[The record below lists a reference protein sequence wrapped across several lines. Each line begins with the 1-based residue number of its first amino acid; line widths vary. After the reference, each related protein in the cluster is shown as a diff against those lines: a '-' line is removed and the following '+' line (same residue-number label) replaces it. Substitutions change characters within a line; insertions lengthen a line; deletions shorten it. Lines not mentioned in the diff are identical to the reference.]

1 MLWNS
6 IGNLGS
12 ASFGKNPAFFEA
24 IGAGVTGIP
33 TNIINTTINNK
44 IDK

>member
-1 MLWNS
+1 MFWNS

-12 ASFGKNPAFFEA
+12 VSFGKNPAFFEA

-33 TNIINTTINNK
+33 TNLINTTINKK
-44 IDK
+44 IE